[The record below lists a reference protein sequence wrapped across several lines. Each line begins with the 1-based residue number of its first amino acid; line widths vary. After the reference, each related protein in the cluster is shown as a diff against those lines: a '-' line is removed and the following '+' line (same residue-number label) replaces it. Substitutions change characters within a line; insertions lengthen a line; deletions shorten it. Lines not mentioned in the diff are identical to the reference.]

1 MQSVF
6 QYIPVMARPLVL
18 SGTHP
23 KSWTHAY
30 TDITYDDTNDDQINE
45 PYRLLTSVAV
55 PAFELKENP
64 IDNTTIATLLGVAGT
79 DVPLDDIEKLTLP
92 YKVGIIG
99 CFFFVSVVVC
109 FFGFSFFRN
118 ISICNFSTIL
128 LYLQIG
134 VLGYAFIVSNN
145 GYVLMHPDLRP
156 VVILETPIQS
166 L

>member
-18 SGTHP
+18 NSTHP

-55 PAFELKENP
+55 PAFHLQKSKV
-64 IDNTTIATLLGVAGT
+64 DNTTNTTLLGVAGT

-92 YKVGIIG
+92 YKV
-99 CFFFVSVVVC
+99 CK
-109 FFGFSFFRN
+109 
-118 ISICNFSTIL
+118 
-128 LYLQIG
+128 
-134 VLGYAFIVSNN
+134 
-145 GYVLMHPDLRP
+145 
-156 VVILETPIQS
+156 
-166 L
+166 

>member
-18 SGTHP
+18 SGAHP

-30 TDITYDDTNDDQINE
+30 TDITYDDINDDQINE
-45 PYRLLTSVAV
+45 AYRLLTSVAV

-92 YKVGIIG
+92 YKVCI
-99 CFFFVSVVVC
+99 
-109 FFGFSFFRN
+109 
-118 ISICNFSTIL
+118 
-128 LYLQIG
+128 
-134 VLGYAFIVSNN
+134 
-145 GYVLMHPDLRP
+145 
-156 VVILETPIQS
+156 
-166 L
+166 